1 MVNKEMRI
9 WGEDGRSSA
18 RGKHRPH
25 KFQLVGLVVGIV
37 LLIGCFIASITWGA
51 ADVNPST
58 VWQALT
64 AFDGSTN
71 HLIITNVRLPR
82 ALVALLVGAALAVA
96 GALMQGLTRNP
107 LADPGILGISA
118 GAALAV
124 VLSTFF
130 LGTVSVQVQAWVAF
144 AGGAIAAISVY
155 LLGSVG
161 RSGSTPLKLILAGS
175 VLSYLL
181 FSLTTGTLILSQRTL
196 DEVRFWLAGSV
207 AGRDLNVLLQILPY
221 LLVGFIL
228 AFGMGKQIT
237 ALTLGED
244 VAKGLGLQTGWI
256 KAIAAM
262 VVVLLAG
269 SAVALAGPIGFIG
282 LVVPHMVRFWVGVD
296 YRWLLPHAAVW
307 GAILL
312 SLADLAARLVIKPQ
326 ELPVGIMT
334 ALVGAPFF
342 IYLARSQVK
351 R

>member
-1 MVNKEMRI
+1 MVNEEMRK
-9 WGEDGRSSA
+9 WGDDSNASTK
-18 RGKHRPH
+18 GKNPPH
-25 KFQLVGLVVGIV
+25 QFQLVSLVAGIF
-37 LLIGCFIASITWGA
+37 LLIGCLMLSITFGA
-51 ADVNPST
+51 ADVDLAT

-130 LGTVSVQVQAWVAF
+130 WGNVSVQVQAWVAF

-161 RSGSTPLKLILAGS
+161 RSGMTPLKLILAGS

-181 FSLTTGTLILSQRTL
+181 FSLMTGTLILSQRTL

-221 LLVGFIL
+221 LLIGLVL
-228 AFGMGKQIT
+228 AFSMGKQIT

-244 VAKGLGLQTGWI
+244 VAKGLGLKTGWI
-256 KAIAAM
+256 KAIAAL

-282 LVVPHMVRFWVGVD
+282 LVVPHIVRFWVGVD
-296 YRWLLPHAAVW
+296 YRWLLPHTAVW

>member
-1 MVNKEMRI
+1 MRI
-9 WGEDGRSSA
+9 RGDKQHSSIQGRNQS
-18 RGKHRPH
+18 HR
-25 KFQLVGLVVGIV
+25 FQLIGLLVGIF
-37 LLIGCFIASITWGA
+37 LLIGCLIVSITLGA
-51 ADVNPST
+51 AEVDLGT

-82 ALVALLVGAALAVA
+82 ACVALFVGAALAVA
-96 GALMQGLTRNP
+96 GSLMQGLTRNA

-124 VLSTFF
+124 VLTTFSF
-130 LGTVSVQVQAWVAF
+130 GNVSVQVHTWVAF

-161 RSGSTPLKLILAGS
+161 RSGITPLKLILAGA

-181 FSLTTGTLILSQRTL
+181 SALTTGTLILSQRTL

-207 AGRDLNVLLQILPY
+207 AGRDFNVLLQVLPY
-221 LLVGFIL
+221 LLIGLIL
-228 AFGMGKQIT
+228 AFSMGKQIT

-244 VAKGLGLQTGWI
+244 VAKGLGLRTGWV
-256 KAIAAM
+256 KAIAAV

-282 LVVPHMVRFWVGVD
+282 LVVPHIVRFWVGVD